1 MPNNHKL
8 YNIIMPYSIIQ
19 SDENNLFQ
27 INNGYITS
35 DNSTFS
41 TFAPRSEIV
50 PNPIKIDDS
59 SYNGFYFAYEASG
72 GFSME
77 RGVGKVVIAPY
88 ENIKLYEVSNSL
100 QVKYD
105 VREFNKKLGLY
116 KDASNIEITSTS
128 YNPTTNAFAVDEIT
142 LTAAEFSSQVST
154 NDIISVGRY
163 STAYSEFNLLLNN
176 FFQFPDGFS
185 TFFASGTVFDASAMV
200 NIMHGSAQNA
210 SGEYVHDMSGTITIS
225 HINALMRY
233 TFQYNPFNNREINLS
248 IEKGF
253 IENDLIYIPKGTTV
267 TLVANI
273 INDTNSPSN
282 INGQYIQ
289 TQYHNE
295 LPNTAI
301 LNDIRNRSPPLDTE
315 PNSTSNYSQKTT
327 FYTDSIVRVLKVPVL
342 IILKN
347 LSSA

>member
-1 MPNNHKL
+1 
-8 YNIIMPYSIIQ
+8 MPYSIIQ
-19 SDENNLFQ
+19 PEQNNLLP
-27 INNGYITS
+27 INNGGIS
-35 DNSTFS
+35 PDNITFS
-41 TFAPRSEIV
+41 AFTPRAEIV

-72 GFSME
+72 GFTME
-77 RGVGKVVIAPY
+77 RGVGKAVIAPY
-88 ENIKLYEVSNSL
+88 GNIKLYEVTNSL

-116 KDASNIEITSTS
+116 KDDSNIAITSTS
-128 YNPTTNAFAVDEIT
+128 YNPTTNSFAVDEIT
-142 LTAAEFSSQVST
+142 ITAAEFSSQVT
-154 NDIISVGRY
+154 THDIISVGRY

-185 TFFASGTVFDASAMV
+185 TFFTGGTVFDASAMV
-200 NIMHGSAQNA
+200 NIMHGSSQNPN
-210 SGEYVHDMSGTITIS
+210 GEYINDMSGTITIS

-253 IENDLIYIPKGTTV
+253 IENDLIYIPTGTTV

-273 INDTNSPSN
+273 INDTNNPSN
-282 INGQYIQ
+282 MNSQYIQ
-289 TQYHNE
+289 TPYHNE
-295 LPNTAI
+295 LPNTAA
-301 LNDIRNRSPPLDTE
+301 LNDIRNRSPPLDTA
-315 PNSTSNYSQKTT
+315 PNSSSNYTQKTT